1 MKATKPFV
9 NFWQGTL
16 PWFLPHPPPKLFLVL
31 HIMNIIWAS
40 LYLLTIPGGAAL
52 LEPSPGYIKECK
64 LFRDYN

>member
-16 PWFLPHPPPKLFLVL
+16 LRFPLHPPPKLFPVL
-31 HIMNIIWAS
+31 HIVNVVWAS

-52 LEPSPGYIKECK
+52 LEPSLGYIKEYK

>member
-1 MKATKPFV
+1 MKATKPFM

-16 PWFLPHPPPKLFLVL
+16 PQFLPHPPPKLFLVL
-31 HIMNIIWAS
+31 YIVNVIRAS

-64 LFRDYN
+64 LF

>member
-16 PWFLPHPPPKLFLVL
+16 PRFLPHPPPKLFPVL
-31 HIMNIIWAS
+31 HIVNVVRAL